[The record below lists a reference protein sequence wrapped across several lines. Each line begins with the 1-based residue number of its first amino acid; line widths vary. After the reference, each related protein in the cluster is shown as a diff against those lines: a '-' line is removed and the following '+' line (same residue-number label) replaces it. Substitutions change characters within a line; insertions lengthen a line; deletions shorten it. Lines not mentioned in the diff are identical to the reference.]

1 MLKISKLYIAFII
14 IAALGFFIEGEIV
27 LNLVFYTCIIITVI
41 SIISIIIINYGL
53 EAKVEC
59 EKNSYNTM
67 DEFEMKVVVNNKT
80 HLFIP
85 FFRVICKNNAKISDF
100 ENKVFQLRPLEEKK
114 IVNKLKLAKRG
125 MYDFSDYSI
134 EFKDVTM
141 IFSKIKKMENFK
153 IIKVYPKVYQINE
166 KYRNKINYV
175 SKSILN
181 MPSGEKDASRIKEIR
196 KYNYKDNYKK
206 IHWKIS
212 SKTGELYV
220 KEYED
225 IARQNIKI
233 FVDMREHILN
243 AGDVVEEK
251 YISLAISTI
260 KYFMYLEN
268 EIEVYLGSNYMNHV
282 RFKDAS
288 SFSYVMNYFLKNKC
302 TERESFFNSLK
313 ICMKDMTQRELICIV
328 VFRIDDEIKNEIK
341 ELENAQMKV
350 MVFYF
355 DDKSNND
362 IYEHLNKPMVQYF
375 NLNSMFKN
383 YYR

>member
-1 MLKISKLYIAFII
+1 MLKISKLYIVFII
-14 IAALGFFIEGEIV
+14 IAVLGFFIEGEIV

-41 SIISIIIINYGL
+41 SIISIIVINYGL

-67 DEFEMKVVVNNKT
+67 DEFEMKVVANNKT

-100 ENKVFQLRPLEEKK
+100 ENEIFQLRPLEEKK
-114 IVNKLKLAKRG
+114 IVYKLKLDKRG

-134 EFKDVTM
+134 EIKDVTM
-141 IFSKIKKMENFK
+141 IFSKIKKMENLK

-175 SKSILN
+175 SKSMLN
-181 MPSGEKDASRIKEIR
+181 KPSSEKDSSRIKEIR

-225 IARQNIKI
+225 IAKQNIKI
-233 FVDMREHILN
+233 FVDMREDILN
-243 AGDVVEEK
+243 AGDALEEK
-251 YISLAISTI
+251 YISLAISII

-282 RFKDAS
+282 RLKDAS

-302 TERESFFNSLK
+302 AERESFFNSLK

-328 VFRIDDEIKNEIK
+328 VFKIDDEIKNEIR

-350 MVFYF
+350 LVFYF
-355 DDKSNND
+355 DDKLDND

-383 YYR
+383 